1 MYEKAIAKHKDS
13 KINFLFGDS
22 KIILKN
28 LISTLKGP
36 IIFWLDAH
44 WSGGDTYGYKDECPL
59 LDEIKIINSYHR
71 SEVIFSF

>member
-44 WSGGDTYGYKDECPL
+44 WSG
-59 LDEIKIINSYHR
+59 
-71 SEVIFSF
+71 